1 MKRLKNGGKINQN
14 INTNLYRGNS
24 ITLCPA
30 KDAVMPVVAEFTME
44 EKIRVAVWRI
54 AETEMELTA
63 CTALNADETNRLSE
77 FRHPR
82 RRLQWLACRA
92 VLKAITGDD
101 FFHVVY
107 DRHGKPVPDKGGAH
121 ISFSHAGD
129 LAAALLSPDLPAG
142 LDIEEPRERIKKVR
156 DRFLS
161 PVENA
166 LLPLD
171 VPLDHLYYYWC
182 AKEALYK
189 IHGRPDIDFQNDI
202 HIHPFDYLC
211 TPEFTARAEMI
222 TSGTRTGYKLFFTKI
237 EGSVLA
243 VAYPAGGNVSDN
255 KVIP

>member
-1 MKRLKNGGKINQN
+1 
-14 INTNLYRGNS
+14 
-24 ITLCPA
+24 
-30 KDAVMPVVAEFTME
+30 MPVVAEFTIE

-54 AETEMELTA
+54 AETEKELTA
-63 CTALNADETNRLSE
+63 CTALNADAMNRLSA
-77 FRHPR
+77 FAHPR

-92 VLKAITGDD
+92 ALKAITGDD
-101 FFHVVY
+101 SFHIDY
-107 DRHGKPVPDKGGAH
+107 DRHGKPAPDKGSTH

-129 LAAALLSPDLPAG
+129 LAAALFSPDLPAG
-142 LDIEEPRERIKKVR
+142 LDIEEPRERIRRVR

-166 LLPLD
+166 RLPVDLH
-171 VPLDHLYYYWC
+171 LDHLYYYWC

-211 TPEFTARAEMI
+211 TPEFSATADMI
-222 TSGTRTGYKLFFTKI
+222 TSGTRTGYKLFFTKTA
-237 EGSVLA
+237 GSVLA
-243 VAYPAGGNVSDN
+243 VAYPAGRIVSDN